1 MKKRLYKSRTD
12 KVIEGVCGGIAD
24 YINMDPTV
32 VRVLYVVLSVMSSG
46 FPGILIYIL
55 LAIIMPNK
63 PEEIE

>member
-1 MKKRLYKSRTD
+1 M
-12 KVIEGVCGGIAD
+12 IEGVCGGIAD

>member
-1 MKKRLYKSRTD
+1 MKRRLYKSRTD
-12 KVIEGVCGGIAD
+12 KVIEGVCGGIAE

-55 LAIIMPNK
+55 LMIIMPDK

>member
-12 KVIEGVCGGIAD
+12 KVIEGVCGGIAE

-55 LAIIMPNK
+55 LMIIMPDK